1 MNDEEIFMGFEP
13 NMMFMKGRAIMRV
26 TLVMKRISR

>member
-26 TLVMKRISR
+26 TLVMKQISR